1 MSRVILV
8 VLIGICVYFWF
19 RSRRGADRMLSSMTG
34 GGRAVA
40 GDASQGSERSAELG
54 LLPAEKQDTRYAAAP
69 DPADEVALAAV
80 RAGDWEPAADLLAA
94 QAAAKDWERRALSVE
109 LLGREAAAG
118 AAWLDAWEAARPGDG
133 EAALVRAA
141 AAVPAE
147 RPGEAQGAQGPQD
160 GAARHARAA
169 ALETA
174 KRANAQDP
182 VPYVVE
188 LAGAAAAD
196 LAHAEVSALFK
207 EAVGRAPYLYAAH
220 EAALR
225 YWLPGGK
232 GSPALAEEFAAD
244 AADGAPLGSLMS
256 AFPLTAWFEEHLD
269 STRDPEEYRTDE
281 LARLVDRALMDA
293 AAAPAAHPR
302 LPELRHLLAYFLYKQ
317 DRFDAA
323 LEQFRQVDGYVNAL
337 PWRYY
342 AREDLY
348 MRARDTTV
356 RNAS

>member
-1 MSRVILV
+1 
-8 VLIGICVYFWF
+8 
-19 RSRRGADRMLSSMTG
+19 MTG
-34 GGRAVA
+34 GDRAVA
-40 GDASQGSERSAELG
+40 GDATQGSERSAELG

-80 RAGDWEPAADLLAA
+80 RAGDWGPAADLLAA

-133 EAALVRAA
+133 DAALVRSAA
-141 AAVPAE
+141 ATPVE
-147 RPGEAQGAQGPQD
+147 RPGGAAGAPD
-160 GAARHARAA
+160 GAARPARAA

-174 KRANAQDP
+174 KRAHTQDP

-188 LAGAAAAD
+188 LAGAVAAD
-196 LAHAEVSALFK
+196 LSHAEVSALFK
-207 EAVGRAPYLYAAH
+207 EAVARAPYLYAAH

-225 YWLPGGK
+225 YWLAGGK

-256 AFPLTAWFEEHLD
+256 AFPLIAWFEEHLE

-281 LARLVDRALMDA
+281 LSRLVDRALMDA

-323 LEQFRQVDGYVNAL
+323 LEQFRRVDGYVNAL

-342 AREDLY
+342 AREGLY